1 MTPDAIRKGQMVR
14 HVDHG
19 LAIVKRVLVRGVV
32 TIELKEGIRAGQWYD
47 ANPARLAEVT
57 P

>member
-1 MTPDAIRKGQMVR
+1 MTLDAIKKGQTVR

-19 LAIVKRVLVRGVV
+19 LAVVKRILRRGVV
-32 TIELKEGIRAGQWYD
+32 TVELKEGIRAGQWYD

-57 P
+57 A